1 MCIRD
6 RCLVH
11 RLWDIGTGE
20 QKQALKGHTG
30 DVKSVAFSPD
40 GKTIASGSADN
51 TIRLWDVAT
60 GKHIRTFKEHTGDVN
75 SITFNTDG
83 RTLVSGSSDGT
94 ILLWNITTSD
104 STK

>member
-1 MCIRD
+1 MINT
-6 RCLVH
+6 
-11 RLWDIGTGE
+11 I
-20 QKQALKGHTG
+20 
-30 DVKSVAFSPD
+30 AFSPD

-83 RTLVSGSSDGT
+83 RTLVSGSADGT